1 MKTRSSKMKYKLRL
15 ELYIEKNKNKIFNKM
30 YSFENSFTHGDVFV
44 YLQLTITK
52 CFHLTTIEYKFT
64 MSSCGVCICYN

>member
-15 ELYIEKNKNKIFNKM
+15 ELYIEKNKNKM

-52 CFHLTTIEYKFT
+52 CFHLTTIDRFF
-64 MSSCGVCICYN
+64 V